1 MAAEMVV
8 SGGGGAHRDCFSL
21 LLESNKKHKVKGECR
36 IKIQTNW
43 RKKRDQGRSFL
54 FPGGSEGKNREL

>member
-1 MAAEMVV
+1 MAAEVVV
-8 SGGGGAHRDCFSL
+8 SSEGGAHRDCFSL

-43 RKKRDQGRSFL
+43 RKKERSR
-54 FPGGSEGKNREL
+54 KELSLSWRK